1 MRKLGISALVAATLF
16 LAACGGDDE
25 SGDDA
30 TATSEETAA
39 AEETPADD
47 ATDDAAAEDEGGD
60 AGATDLQAALLA
72 AEDLPDG
79 ATVSAF
85 DVAQLSSAGE
95 SMAQLLEGVTYEP
108 ADCQAYD
115 ADPLQKDGADAAGM
129 TATSGTDVLVN
140 AVYTNASADDVADV
154 QEYYDRCGEITISGE
169 AAGQPLDMTVRTSTV
184 DAPDVDADEVLAVET
199 VTESAAMP
207 AVPTRIIYMIDGDR
221 GVYVAGNP
229 ESATFDLEAL
239 AVAAL
244 DKLKAQG

>member
-16 LAACGGDDE
+16 LAACGGDDDA
-25 SGDDA
+25 GDDA
-30 TATSEETAA
+30 TAASDETAA
-39 AEETPADD
+39 ADETPADD
-47 ATDDAAAEDEGGD
+47 AADEGGE
-60 AGATDLQAALLA
+60 AAASGLQAALLS
-72 AEDLPDG
+72 AEDLPEG

-85 DVAQLSSAGE
+85 DVAQLDSAGE

-115 ADPLQKDGADAAGM
+115 TNPLQKDGAEAAGM
-129 TATSGTDVLVN
+129 TATSGTDALIN

-154 QEYYDRCGEITISGE
+154 QEYYDRCGEITVSGE
-169 AAGQPLDMTVRTSTV
+169 AGGQTLDMTIRTTTV
-184 DAPDVDADEVLAVET
+184 DAPEVDADEVIAVET

-229 ESATFDLEAL
+229 ESTTFDLNEL
-239 AVAAL
+239 AGAAL

>member
-1 MRKLGISALVAATLF
+1 MRKLGISALLAATLF
-16 LAACGGDDE
+16 LAACGGDDD

-30 TATSEETAA
+30 TTGSEETAA
-39 AEETPADD
+39 AAET
-47 ATDDAAAEDEGGD
+47 AAAGEGEGD
-60 AGATDLQAALLA
+60 GEGAAGLQGALLT
-72 AEDLPDG
+72 AEDLPEG

-95 SMAQLLEGVTYEP
+95 SMAQLMEGVTYEP

-115 ADPLQKDGADAAGM
+115 SNPLQKDGADAAGM

-140 AVYTNASADDVADV
+140 AVYTNASADDVASV

-184 DAPDVDADEVLAVET
+184 DAPDVDADEVIAVET

-207 AVPTRIIYMIDGDR
+207 GVPTRVIYMIDGDR

-229 ESATFDLEAL
+229 ESTTFDLDAL
-239 AVAAL
+239 AAAAL
-244 DKLKAQG
+244 EKLKAQG

>member
-16 LAACGGDDE
+16 LAACGGDDDA
-25 SGDDA
+25 GDDA
-30 TATSEETAA
+30 TAASEETAA
-39 AEETPADD
+39 ADETPADD
-47 ATDDAAAEDEGGD
+47 AAEEEDGEAAASGLE
-60 AGATDLQAALLA
+60 AALLS
-72 AEDLPDG
+72 AEDLPEG
-79 ATVSAF
+79 AAVSAF
-85 DVAQLSSAGE
+85 DVAQLDSAGE

-115 ADPLQKDGADAAGM
+115 TNPLQKDGAEAAGM
-129 TATSGTDVLVN
+129 TATSGTDALIN
-140 AVYTNASADDVADV
+140 AVYTNASADDVASV
-154 QEYYDRCGEITISGE
+154 QEYYDRCGEITVSGE
-169 AAGQPLDMTVRTSTV
+169 AGGQSLDMTIRTTTV
-184 DAPDVDADEVLAVET
+184 DAPEVEADEVIAVET

-229 ESATFDLEAL
+229 ESTTFDLNAL

>member
-16 LAACGGDDE
+16 LTACGGDDE
-25 SGDDA
+25 PGDDA
-30 TATSEETAA
+30 STPSEETAA
-39 AEETPADD
+39 AEEAPAGD
-47 ATDDAAAEDEGGD
+47 ATDDAAEEGGD
-60 AGATDLQAALLA
+60 AGATDLQAALLS
-72 AEDLPDG
+72 AEDLPEG

-115 ADPLQKDGADAAGM
+115 ANPLQKDGAEAAGM

-140 AVYTNASADDVADV
+140 AVYTNASADDVASV

-169 AAGQPLDMTVRTSTV
+169 AAGQPLDMTVRTTTV
-184 DAPDVDADEVLAVET
+184 DAPEVDADEVIAVET
-199 VTESAAMP
+199 VAESATMP
-207 AVPTRIIYMIDGDR
+207 SVPTRVIYMIDGDR

-229 ESATFDLEAL
+229 ESATFDLDTLAADAL
-239 AVAAL
+239 E
-244 DKLKAQG
+244 KLKAQG

>member
-1 MRKLGISALVAATLF
+1 MAATLF

-30 TATSEETAA
+30 TASSEETAA

-47 ATDDAAAEDEGGD
+47 ATDDAAAEEGGES
-60 AGATDLQAALLA
+60 GATDLQAALLT
-72 AEDLPDG
+72 AEDLPEG

-115 ADPLQKDGADAAGM
+115 SNPLQKDGAEAAGM

-140 AVYTNASADDVADV
+140 AVYTNASADDVASV

-169 AAGQPLDMTVRTSTV
+169 AAGQSLDMTVRTTTV
-184 DAPDVDADEVLAVET
+184 EAPEVDADEVLAVET

-207 AVPTRIIYMIDGDR
+207 SVPTRVIYMIDGDR

-229 ESATFDLEAL
+229 ESTTFDLNAL
-239 AVAAL
+239 AAAAL
-244 DKLKAQG
+244 EKLKAQG

>member
-1 MRKLGISALVAATLF
+1 MRKLGIAALLAATLF
-16 LAACGGDDE
+16 LTACGGDDE
-25 SGDDA
+25 PGDDA
-30 TATSEETAA
+30 TTASEETGAA
-39 AEETPADD
+39 DETPADD
-47 ATDDAAAEDEGGD
+47 ATDDAAAEEEGGD

-72 AEDLPDG
+72 AEDLPEG

-85 DVAQLSSAGE
+85 DVAQLSGAAE

-108 ADCQAYD
+108 ADCQTYE
-115 ADPLQKDGADAAGM
+115 ADPLQKDGVEAVGM

-140 AVYTNASADDVADV
+140 AVYTNAGGTDVADV

-169 AAGQPLDMTVRTSTV
+169 AAGQPLDMTVRSSTV

-229 ESATFDLEAL
+229 ESTTFDLNAL
-239 AVAAL
+239 AAAAL
-244 DKLKAQG
+244 DKLRAQG

>member
-25 SGDDA
+25 PAADATTAGEDTPAADA
-30 TATSEETAA
+30 TA
-39 AEETPADD
+39 D
-47 ATDDAAAEDEGGD
+47 ATDEAAAEDEAGD
-60 AGATDLQAALLA
+60 APATDLQGALLA
-72 AEDLPDG
+72 AEDLPEG

-85 DVAQLSSAGE
+85 DVAQLSSAAEG
-95 SMAQLLEGVTYEP
+95 MAQLMEGVTYEP

-115 ADPLQKDGADAAGM
+115 ANPMQKDGAEAAGM
-129 TATSGTDVLVN
+129 SATSGTDVLVN
-140 AVYTNASADDVADV
+140 AVYTGASADDVAGV

-169 AAGQPLDMTVRTSTV
+169 AAGQSLDMTVRTSTV

-199 VTESAAMP
+199 VTEAANMP
-207 AVPTRIIYMIDGDR
+207 AVPTRVIYMIDGDR

-229 ESATFDLEAL
+229 ESTTFDLDAL
-239 AVAAL
+239 AAAAL

>member
-30 TATSEETAA
+30 TTSSEETAA
-39 AEETPADD
+39 AETPGDD
-47 ATDDAAAEDEGGD
+47 ATGDAAAEEEGGE
-60 AGATDLQAALLA
+60 AGATGLQAALLA
-72 AEDLPDG
+72 AEDLPEG

-115 ADPLQKDGADAAGM
+115 ANPLQKDGAEAAGM

-140 AVYTNASADDVADV
+140 AVYTNASADDVASV

-184 DAPDVDADEVLAVET
+184 EAPEVDADEVVAVET

-207 AVPTRIIYMIDGDR
+207 AVPTRVIYMIDGDR

-229 ESATFDLEAL
+229 ESTTFDLDAL
-239 AVAAL
+239 AAAAL
-244 DKLKAQG
+244 EKLKAQG

>member
-30 TATSEETAA
+30 TASSEETAA

-47 ATDDAAAEDEGGD
+47 ATDDAAAEEGGES
-60 AGATDLQAALLA
+60 GATDLQAALLT
-72 AEDLPDG
+72 AEDLPEG

-115 ADPLQKDGADAAGM
+115 SNPLQKDGAEAAGM

-140 AVYTNASADDVADV
+140 AVYTNASADDVASV

-169 AAGQPLDMTVRTSTV
+169 AAGQSLDMTVRTTTV
-184 DAPDVDADEVLAVET
+184 EAPEVDADEVLAVET

-207 AVPTRIIYMIDGDR
+207 SVPTRVIYMIDGDR

-229 ESATFDLEAL
+229 ESTTFDLNAL
-239 AVAAL
+239 AAAAL
-244 DKLKAQG
+244 EKLKAQG